1 MPIPMTTPSAR
12 AATVRFMASLLR
24 RNSRQS
30 SGRPSARLRRRNEAR
45 RGATQKGNH
54 MTANAAFWNGIAEK
68 YAKSP
73 GAKADIAFIVAKK
86 PR

>member
-1 MPIPMTTPSAR
+1 M
-12 AATVRFMASLLR
+12 VV
-24 RNSRQS
+24 RNS
-30 SGRPSARLRRRNEAR
+30 
-45 RGATQKGNH
+45 KGNR

-73 GAKADIAFIVAKK
+73 VAKPDIAFIVAKK